1 MEAVPEADPPLTLSQ
16 RWLRATA
23 WVNAALTRR
32 YEPGVLEQAAP
43 RLAALLPWEDRR
55 LLIALLIDASGEDRA
70 ELVDWLGAAL
80 DGLGQPPAPRFGTVR
95 EDAEAWAALAS
106 EPELKAWLMAC
117 IARLPGADRLK
128 FLEAVRRQA
137 LAAVGT

>member
-1 MEAVPEADPPLTLSQ
+1 MEAVPEADPPPSWRS
-16 RWLRATA
+16 RWLTA
-23 WVNAALTRR
+23 AAWLYCALTRR
-32 YEPGVLEQAAP
+32 YEAGVLEAAAP
-43 RLAALLPWEDRR
+43 ALAGMLPWEDRQ

-106 EPELKAWLMAC
+106 EAELKAWLMAC

>member
-1 MEAVPEADPPLTLSQ
+1 MDAVPETSPAPSWPR
-16 RWLRATA
+16 RWLTA
-23 WVNAALTRR
+23 AAWLHRALTRR
-32 YEPGVLEQAAP
+32 YEAGVLERVVP
-43 RLAALLPWEDRR
+43 ELAALLPWEDRQ
-55 LLIALLIDASGEDRA
+55 LLIALLIDASGADRA
-70 ELVDWLGAAL
+70 ELIDWLDAAL
-80 DGLGQPPAPRFGTVR
+80 DGLGQPPAARFGTVR

-106 EPELKAWLMAC
+106 EAELKAWLMAC